1 MAFNGTGT
9 FVRLYSWIQDAAN
22 GIVVDATRMDNDTND
37 IATGLSDCVTRDGQS
52 PALANL
58 PMGGFKFT
66 GLANGAAPTDSV
78 NYGQVFSSP
87 TFTTPRALATPTLGS
102 NNTLLATTA
111 YVDQTAFATALPSQ
125 PGGTT
130 QYYLGSLGGVASF
143 RIIPVPTGSV
153 IYLAAT
159 AGAL

>member
-1 MAFNGTGT
+1 MPYNGTGT
-9 FVRLYSWIQDAAN
+9 FVRNYSWVQDAAN
-22 GIVVDATRMDNDTND
+22 GIVVDATRMDTDTND
-37 IATGLSDCVTRDGQS
+37 IASGLSDCVTRDGQS

-87 TFTTPRALATPTLGS
+87 TFTTPRALATPSLGDS
-102 NNTLLATTA
+102 STLLATTA
-111 YVDQTAFATALPSQ
+111 FVASTAFTTALPAQTGNS
-125 PGGTT
+125 GKFVTT
-130 QYYLGSLGGVASF
+130 NGVTASWAA
-143 RIIPVPTGSV
+143 IPPATGSI